1 MLWRVKLIN
10 WRRLVLTIL
19 FIFPMVIF
27 SVAFS
32 ISLYSIVSFN
42 DPLISFFMFIFHA
55 FVIICFM
62 DILLKIFK
70 KMGAI
75 SQSNVCLTWIHVLF
89 LKCVLTSCQEILVWS
104 VLQRFLFL
112 QVNFVHNKL
121 LTFLV
126 FIWNILLSVLTKI
139 HVVKVSITLRVR
151 RTNRMCPI
159 GIFWRLCSPYSL
171 PLRSRIWLFSVC
183 WN

>member
-32 ISLYSIVSFN
+32 ISLYSIVSLN
-42 DPLISFFMFIFHA
+42 DPLISLFMFIFHA

-75 SQSNVCLTWIHVLF
+75 SQSNVCHVLF
-89 LKCVLTSCQEILVWS
+89 LKYVLTRCQEILVWS

-126 FIWNILLSVLTKI
+126 FIWNILLSV
-139 HVVKVSITLRVR
+139 
-151 RTNRMCPI
+151 
-159 GIFWRLCSPYSL
+159 
-171 PLRSRIWLFSVC
+171 
-183 WN
+183 